1 MNLSVGEL
9 TCVLSVALSGATFQP
24 IMTSEPLP
32 RAAVSGVLDYS
43 DAGFAASARFQQ
55 RSVILVVRCE
65 RFMIALVRT
74 RRIVG
79 CEREFCF
86 GLAEAVVECDACWL
100 VAVQN

>member
-1 MNLSVGEL
+1 
-9 TCVLSVALSGATFQP
+9 
-24 IMTSEPLP
+24 
-32 RAAVSGVLDYS
+32 
-43 DAGFAASARFQQ
+43 
-55 RSVILVVRCE
+55 
-65 RFMIALVRT
+65 MIAPMWT